1 MAEKKVLL
9 EVGIKMTDAIRELG
23 KLRTKMDAVREA
35 QKAVDRSTQE
45 GQAEYARL
53 GIELGVLKKQY
64 ASLEKS
70 VSQTVR
76 IDRAKEGSL
85 EALKLKL
92 SNLTAEYDKL
102 SRTEREAASGRE
114 LQGRIKQLSDEIRG
128 QEEAMGDWRR
138 NVGHYEK
145 ATAAL
150 KGELADLL
158 NVLKN
163 IEGGGK
169 VLDATAGT
177 LSKQADD
184 LKQRISEIELAIRSV
199 GDTQSEEAQQMNTE
213 LKSLKNQLSEV
224 YGGLEQLGENQ
235 SMDGLA
241 DSVKAFTA
249 SIGMIVA
256 SMSVGT
262 NEGKEYEAVMKR
274 LAKVSAALQAIQ
286 ALSEATRKK
295 SAVTI
300 AAINLLQ
307 KIGIDQ
313 TKAQMKAESALNIIR
328 GKGNILTKTAA
339 AVQWAWNA
347 ALAANPVMA
356 VVLAVSGLIVVT
368 KGLVS
373 WLGESESAAKRAEKA
388 QADYEKQLRG
398 TEDAI
403 NRIAIAELNAQVTIT
418 ARYAE
423 EIQSMQRAGATK
435 EQIAK
440 KMAEMEREQ
449 TAASQKAVRD
459 RLEEERKEMQHAKEN
474 YNVQLAYYN
483 ELIRKK
489 GEDAEATQEQMKK
502 MQEALD
508 AYTAKTQTFLKTE
521 VEINT
526 SITQS
531 AADAADKQQAALDKA
546 YDRAVAHF
554 DRLQK
559 LRQAQAKLKG
569 TYIYDEARTVEE
581 NNALKFQSDAKYAA
595 DSFALQQRAEREKLE
610 LQLRYGKLSRKEYA
624 EASAAL
630 RKQQDVDAGQF
641 QIEQLAQ
648 TEEFA
653 RQMRKTAIDLAG
665 GKDLDGQIADMRA
678 QYAAAAKAI
687 KEDTTMAAD
696 ERAFYLRKLSMR
708 EAEETKQLRLSANE
722 ETNKKILEQTEELY
736 RNDLRQFSESAVE
749 QVQLE
754 IDKQKQII
762 AARKAAGL
770 DTRAEEQQLAKS
782 EATLRGAQLDRE
794 LQMAWRNADEQYR
807 IKREYLEKEL
817 AAADLSAERRAALE
831 EELTNLTVENNQ
843 RKIASVEQWAGAA
856 MSLASEVS
864 NLMSALGDAE
874 VQKAEKNNS
883 KEKAALDKRLKAG
896 VISQKDYDKQV
907 AALDAD
913 LDAKKAKI
921 AREQAKREKV
931 MSIFQIGLNTAAA
944 IMKIWAEVPKVDF
957 GASTIALTAL
967 VSAIGALQLA
977 TAVATPLP
985 MARKGGRIE
994 GATHE
999 QGGVLVNTE
1008 NEERIISSAPA
1019 KAFPELLN
1027 LISYIG
1033 KHGGGIPETGYAAR
1047 MMAAERSAPAQP
1059 STLEI
1064 DYDRLAA
1071 AVGDRVAEGFRDT
1084 KIYLS
1089 LTELHDAEKEY
1100 ARIENSAKM

>member
-9 EVGIKMTDAIRELG
+9 EVDVKMTEALKQLAEYKTRIEEIDRASAALKLRIKEEGDESGALRAELIRLGEERKAYNKLIADGSRQIQNRITAEQTYKGALKGLTAELSNAKEELRGMQMTDPGFEKKTKEVDKLNQQVKDLEASYGVHTRNVGNYEGAVESLRNEIRELVTAMQEMERQG
-23 KLRTKMDAVREA
+23 KKGSE
-35 QKAVDRSTQE
+35 
-45 GQAEYARL
+45 EYIRATD
-53 GIELGVLKKQY
+53 ELTGKQ
-64 ASLEKS
+64 
-70 VSQTVR
+70 
-76 IDRAKEGSL
+76 
-85 EALKLKL
+85 
-92 SNLTAEYDKL
+92 
-102 SRTEREAASGRE
+102 
-114 LQGRIKQLSDEIRG
+114 KQLREETEGVGESMSGLARG
-128 QEEAMGDWRR
+128 SEQLEGVTM
-138 NVGHYEK
+138 
-145 ATAAL
+145 ATAAAIA
-150 KGELADLL
+150 GIG
-158 NVLKN
+158 VLKN
-163 IEGGGK
+163 IFDDGTEEGQK
-169 VLDATAGT
+169 Y
-177 LSKQADD
+177 ADMMQK
-184 LKQRISEIELAIRSV
+184 LQIAVSALTVARQLAEAVRKSSIISMRA
-199 GDTQSEEAQQMNTE
+199 
-213 LKSLKNQLSEV
+213 
-224 YGGLEQLGENQ
+224 ENIQ
-235 SMDGLA
+235 
-241 DSVKAFTA
+241 VKALIASTKLETA
-249 SIGMIVA
+249 
-256 SMSVGT
+256 
-262 NEGKEYEAVMKR
+262 
-274 LAKVSAALQAIQ
+274 AKS
-286 ALSEATRKK
+286 K
-295 SAVTI
+295 
-300 AAINLLQ
+300 
-307 KIGIDQ
+307 
-313 TKAQMKAESALNIIR
+313 NIIVS
-328 GKGNILTKTAA
+328 KAA
-339 AVQWAWNA
+339 AAAQWLLNKAM
-347 ALAANPVMA
+347 AANPVILA
-356 VVLAVSGLIVVT
+356 AAAIASLVVGLIA
-368 KGLVS
+368 LVS
-373 WLGESESAAKRAEKA
+373 WLSKSAKVQREAAAAQREYEQAARRTEQTLAELESKALEREVATRKRYQDEIKQMMAAGASKEAIARKEQEMQDELTA
-388 QADYEKQLRG
+388 QTVQD
-398 TEDAI
+398 T
-403 NRIAIAELNAQVTIT
+403 NTRIAAERDALAEAQKNADTQ
-418 ARYAE
+418 
-423 EIQSMQRAGATK
+423 
-435 EQIAK
+435 
-440 KMAEMEREQ
+440 
-449 TAASQKAVRD
+449 QKAYTELK
-459 RLEEERKEMQHAKEN
+459 RL
-474 YNVQLAYYN
+474 
-483 ELIRKK
+483 K
-489 GEDAEATQEQMKK
+489 GEDNKKTQEQLKIAQDAAAEVIRLQNAVLNSTK
-502 MQEALD
+502 EASD
-508 AYTAKTQTFLKTE
+508 AAYQLVKADYDRR
-521 VEINT
+521 
-526 SITQS
+526 
-531 AADAADKQQAALDKA
+531 ADATDK
-546 YDRAVAHF
+546 YYN
-554 DRLQK
+554 RLQK
-559 LRQAQAKLKG
+559 RLENYHSLQKKQLELSS
-569 TYIYDEARTVEE
+569 IYLYDYTRSAEENAEARFAAE
-581 NNALKFQSDAKYAA
+581 QKYALE
-595 DSFALQQRAEREKLE
+595 SFALEQKQAREKLKA
-610 LQLRYGKLSRKEYA
+610 QRLSGVERREA
-624 EASAAL
+624 EAALQKQQMQEQAVFAAQQLAAL
-630 RKQQDVDAGQF
+630 
-641 QIEQLAQ
+641 
-648 TEEFA
+648 EEHQRELLRA
-653 RQMRKTAIDLAG
+653 AVDLAG

-708 EAEETKQLRLSANE
+708 EAEEIKQLRQSANE

-782 EATLRGAQLDRE
+782 EAELRGAQLDRD
-794 LQMAWRNADEQYR
+794 LQIAWRNADEQYR

-831 EELTNLTVENNQ
+831 EELTNLTIENNQ

-864 NLMSALGDAE
+864 NLMSALGDRE
-874 VQKAEKNNS
+874 VQKAEKKNDQ
-883 KEKAALDKRLKAG
+883 EKKALDKRLKAG

-985 MARKGGRIE
+985 MARKGGRLE

-1047 MMAAERSAPAQP
+1047 MMVAERLAAAQP

-1071 AVGDRVAEGFRDT
+1071 AVGDRVAEGLRDT

>member
-1 MAEKKVLL
+1 MAEKKVVLS
-9 EVGIKMTDAIRELG
+9 VDVRINDAIKNLAEY
-23 KLRTKMDAVREA
+23 
-35 QKAVDRSTQE
+35 KAKVDRITETLGVLQKNAKAHEESIKSLSSQILKE
-45 GQAEYARL
+45 GDASGELKAKLDRERAALMEVNKEIVRLREEKKAYNKIAGEESRAVQNELIATNDAYLGTLKAQRAELNLAKAALEKMAEGTAEYAEQVKKVKAL
-53 GIELGVLKKQY
+53 NDQVKEAEQSYGVF
-64 ASLEKS
+64 S
-70 VSQTVR
+70 
-76 IDRAKEGSL
+76 
-85 EALKLKL
+85 
-92 SNLTAEYDKL
+92 
-102 SRTEREAASGRE
+102 
-114 LQGRIKQLSDEIRG
+114 
-128 QEEAMGDWRR
+128 
-138 NVGHYEK
+138 
-145 ATAAL
+145 
-150 KGELADLL
+150 
-158 NVLKN
+158 
-163 IEGGGK
+163 
-169 VLDATAGT
+169 
-177 LSKQADD
+177 
-184 LKQRISEIELAIRSV
+184 RSV
-199 GDTQSEEAQQMNTE
+199 GDYENAVRAALGPTNALIGALTNAEKGGLGVTGMFKAMATAIKNVGKQALTLLANPLFALLAGLAVLIMGIVKAIKSSEEQTARINALLAPLHRALDALLNLLQQAAGALLTVFEAAMQGFNWVMAQLEKLPGIGGYIQEINEANREAIQLEKDKYALEKRARAVEEEAAVNEKRIAQLRNEAKQKENFTTE
-213 LKSLKNQLSEV
+213 ERMAKIKEAADLERANAKERTAIEEERLRIMEEEAARAENNAETEKALSEQRIAV
-224 YGGLEQLGENQ
+224 ARAAAAEYRKTMELQEQESTILNQIRAEQEAATNAYYSRLQKRVEANHNFEKKQLELSSIYLYDYTRSAEENAEARFAAEQKYALESFALEQKQAREKL
-235 SMDGLA
+235 
-241 DSVKAFTA
+241 KAQRL
-249 SIGMIVA
+249 SGV
-256 SMSVGT
+256 
-262 NEGKEYEAVMKR
+262 ERREAE
-274 LAKVSAALQAIQ
+274 AALQKQQMQEQ
-286 ALSEATRKK
+286 A
-295 SAVTI
+295 VF
-300 AAINLLQ
+300 AAQQLAALKEHQRELL
-307 KIGIDQ
+307 
-313 TKAQMKAESALNIIR
+313 R
-328 GKGNILTKTAA
+328 A
-339 AVQWAWNA
+339 AV
-347 ALAANPVMA
+347 
-356 VVLAVSGLIVVT
+356 
-368 KGLVS
+368 
-373 WLGESESAAKRAEKA
+373 
-388 QADYEKQLRG
+388 
-398 TEDAI
+398 
-403 NRIAIAELNAQVTIT
+403 
-418 ARYAE
+418 
-423 EIQSMQRAGATK
+423 
-435 EQIAK
+435 
-440 KMAEMEREQ
+440 
-449 TAASQKAVRD
+449 
-459 RLEEERKEMQHAKEN
+459 
-474 YNVQLAYYN
+474 
-483 ELIRKK
+483 
-489 GEDAEATQEQMKK
+489 
-502 MQEALD
+502 
-508 AYTAKTQTFLKTE
+508 
-521 VEINT
+521 
-526 SITQS
+526 
-531 AADAADKQQAALDKA
+531 
-546 YDRAVAHF
+546 
-554 DRLQK
+554 
-559 LRQAQAKLKG
+559 
-569 TYIYDEARTVEE
+569 
-581 NNALKFQSDAKYAA
+581 
-595 DSFALQQRAEREKLE
+595 
-610 LQLRYGKLSRKEYA
+610 
-624 EASAAL
+624 
-630 RKQQDVDAGQF
+630 
-641 QIEQLAQ
+641 
-648 TEEFA
+648 
-653 RQMRKTAIDLAG
+653 DLAG

-708 EAEETKQLRLSANE
+708 EDEEIKHLRQSANE

-754 IDKQKQII
+754 IDKQKRII

-782 EATLRGAQLDRE
+782 EAELRGAQLDRD
-794 LQMAWRNADEQYR
+794 LQIAWRNADEQYR

-817 AAADLSAERRAALE
+817 EAADLSAERRAALE

-883 KEKAALDKRLKAG
+883 KEKAVLDKRLKAG

-1047 MMAAERSAPAQP
+1047 MMAAERSVPAQP
-1059 STLEI
+1059 NTLEI

-1071 AVGDRVAEGFRDT
+1071 AVGDRVAEGLRDT